1 MINKVGIIGLG
12 LIGGSMAKAVTSNTS
27 HPVYAYN
34 RTHQVVINAINDGS
48 ITGELTE
55 QSAQDIDLLI
65 IALYPKDVDKVLGH
79 FLPYLRKGTI
89 VVDCTGVKTSVCN
102 DLSKRLKDIGLRFVG
117 GHPMA
122 GKEVAGYNNAEGTL
136 YDNASM
142 ILCRDEYTDDEAF
155 MEAKNFFKE
164 VGFMRVTESTPD
176 EHDHVIAYT
185 SQMAHVVSN
194 AYVKSPTLDK
204 RYGFS
209 AGSFKDL
216 TRVAKLNEY
225 MWTDLFLANKAPLL
239 EEIDI
244 FIENMKIFR
253 EALSKEDKDQLIE
266 LLGEGRRLK
275 EEDEEKD
282 RCQN

>member
-1 MINKVGIIGLG
+1 MIDKVGVIGLG
-12 LIGGSMAKAVTSNTS
+12 LIGGSMAKAITEHTK

-34 RTHQVVINAINDGS
+34 RTQQVVTNAINDGS
-48 ITGELTE
+48 IKGELTKE
-55 QSAQDIDLLI
+55 TAGLIDLLI
-65 IALYPKDVDKVLGH
+65 IALYPKDVNSVLEG
-79 FLPYLRKGTI
+79 FIPYLKKGTI
-89 VVDCTGVKTSVCN
+89 IVDCTGVKTSVCN
-102 DLSKRLKDIGLRFVG
+102 DLSKSLKDRGFRFVG

-122 GKEVAGYNNAEGTL
+122 GKEVAGYSNAEGSL

-142 ILCRDEYTDDEAF
+142 ILCRDEYTDEEAF
-155 MEAKNFFKE
+155 MDAKKFFGE
-164 VGFMRVTESTPD
+164 VGFLRVTESTPK
-176 EHDHVIAYT
+176 EHDQVIAFT

-225 MWTDLFLANKAPLL
+225 MWTDLFLANKDPLL

-244 FIENMKIFR
+244 FIENMKEFR
-253 EALSKEDKDQLIE
+253 KALGDEDKDKLIE

-282 RCQN
+282 RCQK

>member
-1 MINKVGIIGLG
+1 
-12 LIGGSMAKAVTSNTS
+12 
-27 HPVYAYN
+27 
-34 RTHQVVINAINDGS
+34 
-48 ITGELTE
+48 
-55 QSAQDIDLLI
+55 
-65 IALYPKDVDKVLGH
+65 
-79 FLPYLRKGTI
+79 
-89 VVDCTGVKTSVCN
+89 
-102 DLSKRLKDIGLRFVG
+102 
-117 GHPMA
+117 
-122 GKEVAGYNNAEGTL
+122 
-136 YDNASM
+136 
-142 ILCRDEYTDDEAF
+142 
-155 MEAKNFFKE
+155 
-164 VGFMRVTESTPD
+164 MRVTESTPN

-225 MWTDLFLANKAPLL
+225 MWTDLFLANKEPLL

-244 FIENMKIFR
+244 FIEHMQEFR
-253 EALSKEDKDQLIE
+253 NTLEKEDKERLIE

-282 RCQN
+282 RCQK

>member
-1 MINKVGIIGLG
+1 MIDKVGIIGLG
-12 LIGGSMAKAVTSNTS
+12 LIGGSMAKAITEHTN

-34 RTHQVVINAINDGS
+34 RTHQVVLNAIKDGS
-48 ITGELTE
+48 IKDELTNE
-55 QSAQDIDLLI
+55 NANEIDLLI
-65 IALYPKDVDKVLGH
+65 IALYPKDVDKVLEKFIPH
-79 FLPYLRKGTI
+79 LKKNTI
-89 VVDCTGVKTSVCN
+89 VVDCTGVKISVCN
-102 DLSKRLKDIGLRFVG
+102 DLSKRLKDLGLRFVG

-122 GKEVAGYNNAEGTL
+122 GKEVAGYDNAEGSL

-142 ILCRDEYTDDEAF
+142 ILCRDEYTDEDAF
-155 MEAKNFFKE
+155 LDAKKFFSE
-164 VGFMRVTESTPD
+164 VGFLRVTESTPK
-176 EHDHVIAYT
+176 EHDQVIAFT

-225 MWTDLFLANKAPLL
+225 MWTDLFLANKEPLL
-239 EEIDI
+239 DEIDI
-244 FIENMKIFR
+244 FIEHMNEFR
-253 EALSKEDKDQLIE
+253 QALSNEDKDKLID

-282 RCQN
+282 KCQR